1 MKSAMGFEVQVIES
15 SFVTPS
21 EPAPRKGLWLSSLDL
36 WLANQGHTPTIYL
49 YSSSNDAAAAD
60 HFFDVARLKEAM
72 ARALVAFYP
81 LAGRLGVNDADGRI
95 EISCNGEGAL
105 FVVARADDFT
115 ANDVKKFKPSPELR
129 RLFVPLIEPLSI
141 ILAVQVTFLKCGGVV
156 LGTALHHAAVDALSA
171 FHFFQTWSAFSKH
184 GDRATLEL
192 PCHDRDLLRARSP
205 PTVHPDALLTFYP
218 KHTFFDLSGP
228 LAIKVFT
235 ISRDQVASLKYL
247 CGGGTST
254 FCAVSA
260 LVWQCTCIA
269 RRLSPDSEA
278 RLTFPADLRQR
289 MRPPLPSSYIG
300 NAVFYLGITST
311 GQDIATEVLGSVAGR
326 IRGAIDQMDDEL
338 VRSAIDYFEMAE
350 MDSRPPRGTLSQT
363 VLHIFS
369 WLGRPQ
375 YDADFGWGKPELMS
389 LAESQCG
396 GFVNL
401 MNDDDGA
408 GNGGVRLHMCMEAVN
423 IKEMEQ
429 LLYAKL
435 ALAAFATRKGT
446 SYDDYLSR

>member
-1 MKSAMGFEVQVIES
+1 MKSAMDFEVQVIES

-21 EPAPRKGLWLSSLDL
+21 EPAPRKVLWLSSLDL
-36 WLANQGHTPTIYL
+36 SLANQGHTPTIYL
-49 YSSSNDAAAAD
+49 YSSSNNAAAAD
-60 HFFDVARLKEAM
+60 PFFDVARLKEAM

-81 LAGRLGVNDADGRI
+81 LAGRLGVNDADGRM

-105 FVVARADDFT
+105 FIVAQADDFT

-156 LGTALHHAAVDALSA
+156 LGTALHHAVVDALSA
-171 FHFFQTWSAFSKH
+171 FHFFQTWSTFSKH
-184 GDRATLEL
+184 GDCATVEL

-205 PTVHPDALLTFYP
+205 PTIHPDALLTFYP

-228 LAIKVFT
+228 LAIEVFT
-235 ISRDQVASLKYL
+235 ISRDQVAFLKHL

-260 LVWQCTCIA
+260 LVWQCTCVA

-278 RLTFPADLRQR
+278 RLTFPANLRQR
-289 MRPPLPSSYIG
+289 MRPPLPSCYIG
-300 NAVFYLGITST
+300 NAMFYLGITSVVR
-311 GQDIATEVLGSVAGR
+311 DIATEVLGSVAGR
-326 IRGAIDQMDDEL
+326 IRGVIDQMDDEL
-338 VRSAIDYFEMAE
+338 VHSAIDYFEMAE
-350 MDSRPPRGTLSQT
+350 MDNRPPRGTLPQT
-363 VLHIFS
+363 VLHITS
-369 WLGRPQ
+369 WLGLPQ

-389 LAESQCG
+389 RAQSHCG

-408 GNGGVRLHMCMEAVN
+408 GSGGVRLLMCMEAVN
-423 IKEMEQ
+423 IKEIER

-435 ALAAFATRKGT
+435 ALAAC
-446 SYDDYLSR
+446 S